1 MPKSMVFS
9 FAFMTY
15 GFAPNF
21 FFDNLPTTSKA
32 HAERSFKLAREKG
45 LKYVNIGNRF
55 LLSHY
60 Y

>member
-1 MPKSMVFS
+1 
-9 FAFMTY
+9 MTY